1 MKTII
6 AEKPSV
12 AKEIAHIVGADKRE
26 EGYMQGNGYY
36 VTWAFGHL
44 VQPAMPETYG
54 MKGFHAEN
62 LPVIPD
68 PFVLVP
74 RQVKTENGYK
84 PDAGVLAQIKI
95 IGKLFDSSER
105 IIVATDAGREGEL
118 IFRYLYAYLGCRK
131 PFDRLW
137 ISSLTD
143 TAIREG
149 LLNLRDGK
157 EYDNLY
163 HAAKARSE
171 ADWLVGING
180 TQALTIAA
188 GRGTYSVGR
197 VQTPTLGMVCERY
210 WEHKRFESKP
220 FWQVHFGVV
229 DADSGNILK
238 FTSANRWTDKATATD
253 IYNKVKDT
261 GSAIITKVATKR
273 KVEKAPLLYDLTTL
287 QKEANTQHGF
297 TAEHTLSIAQK
308 LYEAKFITYPR
319 TSSRYI
325 SDDVFATLP
334 KLFKNLENH
343 SEYGEKV
350 KLLPGSEDYSK
361 NSVNAAKVTDHHAL
375 LITENAAIGLF
386 KDEKIV
392 YDMILCRMIEAF
404 SADCIKDITSVSA
417 QVDHEVEFGISGSII
432 RQTGWRA
439 LSLKGKNK
447 RQDKDADATDNEVK
461 DQVIPNWQEGQ
472 HITLSGCTITEGKT
486 KPKPLH
492 TESTLLAAMETAGKE
507 IEDDTMRQAMK
518 DSGIGTPA
526 TRAAI
531 IETLLKREY
540 MVRQQKKLVPTEKG
554 LALHSVV
561 KNMAIA
567 NVEMTGKW
575 EATFDR
581 MIPPHGLEV
590 TYDKTVHILFPAS
603 VKYVDLG
610 SEDLIAGKADGAEN
624 VIRVKAAVKNFKKET
639 NMSVITEDGSFYTF
653 NVKYAKEPLMLN
665 IEMADF
671 IHDGEA
677 VNRPN
682 NAQEIYLKELGK
694 ESPMLVHLIMK
705 SIHKENKRKVKHI
718 GSKRFG
724 IQYLMKGIYVHSD
737 LLYFHT
743 EIKNQSNVPFDVDYI
758 TFKVVDKKVAKRTA
772 IQEQVL
778 LPVRAYNYVVRV
790 AGKKTEQTVFCLPKF
805 TIPDDK
811 ELVVEMNEKEGGR
824 HQSFVVENSD
834 LVRALTIN
842 ELSVK

>member
-1 MKTII
+1 MSQKQQTMKTII

-149 LLNLRDGK
+149 LQNLRDGK

-238 FTSANRWTDKATATD
+238 FTSANRWADKGTATD

-287 QKEANTQHGF
+287 QKEANSQHGF

-404 SADCIKDITSVSA
+404 SADCIKDITSVTA
-417 QVDHEVEFGISGSII
+417 KVDHEVEFGISGSII

-439 LSLKGKNK
+439 LSLKEKNN

-492 TESTLLAAMETAGKE
+492 TESTLLAAMENPCKREQIQTCLDLPSAAGFGGTQTAGKE

-575 EATFDR
+575 EAELAKIER
-581 MIPPHGLEV
+581 GE
-590 TYDKTVHILFPAS
+590 AS
-603 VKYVDLG
+603 
-610 SEDLIAGKADGAEN
+610 ADGFTHSIQGYTREITAE
-624 VIRVKAAVKNFKKET
+624 
-639 NMSVITEDGSFYTF
+639 
-653 NVKYAKEPLMLN
+653 L
-665 IEMADF
+665 
-671 IHDGEA
+671 
-677 VNRPN
+677 
-682 NAQEIYLKELGK
+682 LGCDRLF
-694 ESPMLVHLIMK
+694 S
-705 SIHKENKRKVKHI
+705 HKDSGCQCPKCKH
-718 GSKRFG
+718 GTMQFFG
-724 IQYLMKGIYVHSD
+724 
-737 LLYFHT
+737 
-743 EIKNQSNVPFDVDYI
+743 
-758 TFKVVDKKVAKRTA
+758 KVVRCSNK
-772 IQEQVL
+772 ECGM
-778 LPVRAYNYVVRV
+778 PVFKQV
-790 AGKKTEQTVFCLPKF
+790 AGKLLTDADITDLLTKGKTRTLNSFTSKQGKSFSAAIAFDENFNTKFVFAERK
-805 TIPDDK
+805 TA
-811 ELVVEMNEKEGGR
+811 EKRG
-824 HQSFVVENSD
+824 N
-834 LVRALTIN
+834 
-842 ELSVK
+842 VKRYKK

>member
-253 IYNKVKDT
+253 IYNKVKET
-261 GSAIITKVATKR
+261 GSVIITKVATKR

-287 QKEANTQHGF
+287 QKEANSQHGF

-361 NSVNAAKVTDHHAL
+361 NCVNAAKVTDHHAL

-439 LSLKGKNK
+439 LSLKEKNN

-461 DQVIPNWQEGQ
+461 EQVIPNWQEGQ
-472 HITLSGCTITEGKT
+472 HVTLSGCTITEGKT

-575 EATFDR
+575 EAELAKIER
-581 MIPPHGLEV
+581 GE
-590 TYDKTVHILFPAS
+590 AS
-603 VKYVDLG
+603 
-610 SEDLIAGKADGAEN
+610 ADGFTHSIEGYTREITAE
-624 VIRVKAAVKNFKKET
+624 
-639 NMSVITEDGSFYTF
+639 
-653 NVKYAKEPLMLN
+653 L
-665 IEMADF
+665 
-671 IHDGEA
+671 
-677 VNRPN
+677 
-682 NAQEIYLKELGK
+682 LGCDRLF
-694 ESPMLVHLIMK
+694 S
-705 SIHKENKRKVKHI
+705 HKDSGCQCPKCKQ
-718 GSKRFG
+718 GTMQFFG
-724 IQYLMKGIYVHSD
+724 
-737 LLYFHT
+737 
-743 EIKNQSNVPFDVDYI
+743 
-758 TFKVVDKKVAKRTA
+758 KVVRSSNK
-772 IQEQVL
+772 ECGM
-778 LPVRAYNYVVRV
+778 PVFKQV
-790 AGKKTEQTVFCLPKF
+790 AGKLLTDADITDLLTKGKTRTLNGFTSKQGKSFSAAIAFDENFNTKFVFAERK
-805 TIPDDK
+805 TA
-811 ELVVEMNEKEGGR
+811 EKRG
-824 HQSFVVENSD
+824 N
-834 LVRALTIN
+834 
-842 ELSVK
+842 VKRYKK

>member
-149 LLNLRDGK
+149 LLNLKDGK

-229 DADSGNILK
+229 NADSGNILK

-253 IYNKVKDT
+253 IYNKVKET

-287 QKEANTQHGF
+287 QKEANSQHGF

-361 NSVNAAKVTDHHAL
+361 NSVNTAKVTDHHAM

-404 SADCIKDITSVSA
+404 SADCIKDITSVTA
-417 QVDHEVEFGISGSII
+417 QVDHDVEFGISGSII

-439 LSLKGKNK
+439 LSLKEKNN
-447 RQDKDADATDNEVK
+447 RLDKDADATDNEVK
-461 DQVIPNWQEGQ
+461 EQVIPNWQEGQ

-575 EATFDR
+575 EAELAKIER
-581 MIPPHGLEV
+581 GE
-590 TYDKTVHILFPAS
+590 AS
-603 VKYVDLG
+603 
-610 SEDLIAGKADGAEN
+610 ADGFTHSIEGYTREITAE
-624 VIRVKAAVKNFKKET
+624 
-639 NMSVITEDGSFYTF
+639 
-653 NVKYAKEPLMLN
+653 L
-665 IEMADF
+665 
-671 IHDGEA
+671 
-677 VNRPN
+677 
-682 NAQEIYLKELGK
+682 LGCDRLF
-694 ESPMLVHLIMK
+694 S
-705 SIHKENKRKVKHI
+705 HKDSGCQCPKCKQ
-718 GSKRFG
+718 GAMQFFG
-724 IQYLMKGIYVHSD
+724 
-737 LLYFHT
+737 
-743 EIKNQSNVPFDVDYI
+743 
-758 TFKVVDKKVAKRTA
+758 KVVRCSNK
-772 IQEQVL
+772 ECGM
-778 LPVRAYNYVVRV
+778 PVFKQV
-790 AGKKTEQTVFCLPKF
+790 AGKLLTDADITDLLTKGKTRTLNGFTSKQGKSFSAAIAFDENFNTKFVFAERK
-805 TIPDDK
+805 TA
-811 ELVVEMNEKEGGR
+811 EKRG
-824 HQSFVVENSD
+824 N
-834 LVRALTIN
+834 
-842 ELSVK
+842 VKRYKK

>member
-44 VQPAMPETYG
+44 VQPAMPDTYG

-238 FTSANRWTDKATATD
+238 FTSANRWADKATATD

-287 QKEANTQHGF
+287 QKEANSQHGF

-325 SDDVFATLP
+325 SDDIFATLP

-439 LSLKGKNK
+439 LSLKEKNN

-507 IEDDTMRQAMK
+507 IEDDTMRQSMK
-518 DSGIGTPA
+518 DIGIGTPA

-575 EATFDR
+575 EAELAKIER
-581 MIPPHGLEV
+581 GE
-590 TYDKTVHILFPAS
+590 AS
-603 VKYVDLG
+603 
-610 SEDLIAGKADGAEN
+610 ADGFTHSIEGYTREITAE
-624 VIRVKAAVKNFKKET
+624 
-639 NMSVITEDGSFYTF
+639 
-653 NVKYAKEPLMLN
+653 L
-665 IEMADF
+665 
-671 IHDGEA
+671 
-677 VNRPN
+677 
-682 NAQEIYLKELGK
+682 LGCDRLFSHK
-694 ESPMLVHLIMK
+694 DSGCQCPKCKQGIMQF
-705 SIHKENKRKVKHI
+705 
-718 GSKRFG
+718 FG
-724 IQYLMKGIYVHSD
+724 
-737 LLYFHT
+737 
-743 EIKNQSNVPFDVDYI
+743 
-758 TFKVVDKKVAKRTA
+758 KVVRCSNK
-772 IQEQVL
+772 ECGM
-778 LPVRAYNYVVRV
+778 PVFKQV
-790 AGKKTEQTVFCLPKF
+790 AGKLLTDADITDLLTKGKTRTLNGFTSKQGKSFSAAIAFDENFNTKFVFAERK
-805 TIPDDK
+805 TA
-811 ELVVEMNEKEGGR
+811 EKRG
-824 HQSFVVENSD
+824 N
-834 LVRALTIN
+834 
-842 ELSVK
+842 VKRYKK

>member
-1 MKTII
+1 MSQKQQTMKTII

-26 EGYMQGNGYY
+26 EGYMQGNGYF

-210 WEHKRFESKP
+210 WEHKRFESKS

-261 GSAIITKVATKR
+261 GSAIITKVVTKR

-287 QKEANTQHGF
+287 QKEANSQHGF

-439 LSLKGKNK
+439 LSLKEKNN

-575 EATFDR
+575 EAELAKIER
-581 MIPPHGLEV
+581 GE
-590 TYDKTVHILFPAS
+590 AS
-603 VKYVDLG
+603 
-610 SEDLIAGKADGAEN
+610 ADGFTHSIEGYTREITAE
-624 VIRVKAAVKNFKKET
+624 
-639 NMSVITEDGSFYTF
+639 
-653 NVKYAKEPLMLN
+653 L
-665 IEMADF
+665 
-671 IHDGEA
+671 
-677 VNRPN
+677 
-682 NAQEIYLKELGK
+682 LGCDRLF
-694 ESPMLVHLIMK
+694 S
-705 SIHKENKRKVKHI
+705 HKDSGCQCPKCKH
-718 GSKRFG
+718 GTMQFFG
-724 IQYLMKGIYVHSD
+724 
-737 LLYFHT
+737 
-743 EIKNQSNVPFDVDYI
+743 
-758 TFKVVDKKVAKRTA
+758 KVVRCSNK
-772 IQEQVL
+772 ECGM
-778 LPVRAYNYVVRV
+778 PVFKQV
-790 AGKKTEQTVFCLPKF
+790 AGKLLTDADITDLLTKGKTRTLNGFISKQGKPFSAAIAFDENFNTKFVFAERK
-805 TIPDDK
+805 TA
-811 ELVVEMNEKEGGR
+811 EKRG
-824 HQSFVVENSD
+824 N
-834 LVRALTIN
+834 
-842 ELSVK
+842 VKRYKK

>member
-118 IFRYLYAYLGCRK
+118 IFRYLYVYLGCQK

-210 WEHKRFESKP
+210 WENKRFESKP

-287 QKEANTQHGF
+287 QKEANSQHGF
-297 TAEHTLSIAQK
+297 TAEHTLSVAQK

-350 KLLPGSEDYSK
+350 KLLPGSEDYCK

-386 KDEKIV
+386 KDEKTV
-392 YDMILCRMIEAF
+392 YNMILCRMIEAF

-439 LSLKGKNK
+439 LSLKEKNN
-447 RQDKDADATDNEVK
+447 RLDKDADATDNEVK
-461 DQVIPNWQEGQ
+461 EQVIPNWQEGQ

-575 EATFDR
+575 E
-581 MIPPHGLEV
+581 
-590 TYDKTVHILFPAS
+590 
-603 VKYVDLG
+603 
-610 SEDLIAGKADGAEN
+610 
-624 VIRVKAAVKNFKKET
+624 
-639 NMSVITEDGSFYTF
+639 TEL
-653 NVKYAKEPLMLN
+653 AK
-665 IEMADF
+665 IER
-671 IHDGEA
+671 GEA
-677 VNRPN
+677 SADRFTHRIEGYTR
-682 NAQEIYLKELGK
+682 EITAELLGCDRLF
-694 ESPMLVHLIMK
+694 S
-705 SIHKENKRKVKHI
+705 HKDSGCQCPKCKH
-718 GSKRFG
+718 GTMQFFG
-724 IQYLMKGIYVHSD
+724 
-737 LLYFHT
+737 
-743 EIKNQSNVPFDVDYI
+743 
-758 TFKVVDKKVAKRTA
+758 KVVRCSNK
-772 IQEQVL
+772 ECGM
-778 LPVRAYNYVVRV
+778 PVFKQV
-790 AGKKTEQTVFCLPKF
+790 AGKLLTDSDITDLLTKGKTRTLNGFISKQGESFSAAIAFDENFNTKFVFAERK
-805 TIPDDK
+805 TA
-811 ELVVEMNEKEGGR
+811 EKRG
-824 HQSFVVENSD
+824 N
-834 LVRALTIN
+834 
-842 ELSVK
+842 VKRNKK

>member
-1 MKTII
+1 MDNLLLWII
-6 AEKPSV
+6 PL
-12 AKEIAHIVGADKRE
+12 ITTLD
-26 EGYMQGNGYY
+26 N
-36 VTWAFGHL
+36 
-44 VQPAMPETYG
+44 
-54 MKGFHAEN
+54 
-62 LPVIPD
+62 
-68 PFVLVP
+68 
-74 RQVKTENGYK
+74 
-84 PDAGVLAQIKI
+84 
-95 IGKLFDSSER
+95 
-105 IIVATDAGREGEL
+105 REGEL

-238 FTSANRWTDKATATD
+238 FTSANRWADKGTATD

-261 GSAIITKVATKR
+261 GSAIITKVVTKR

-287 QKEANTQHGF
+287 QKEANSQHGF

-392 YDMILCRMIEAF
+392 YDMILFRMIEAF

-439 LSLKGKNK
+439 LSLKEKNK
-447 RQDKDADATDNEVK
+447 REDKDADATDNEVK

-575 EATFDR
+575 EAELAKIER
-581 MIPPHGLEV
+581 GE
-590 TYDKTVHILFPAS
+590 AS
-603 VKYVDLG
+603 
-610 SEDLIAGKADGAEN
+610 ADGFTHSIQGYTREITAE
-624 VIRVKAAVKNFKKET
+624 
-639 NMSVITEDGSFYTF
+639 
-653 NVKYAKEPLMLN
+653 L
-665 IEMADF
+665 
-671 IHDGEA
+671 
-677 VNRPN
+677 
-682 NAQEIYLKELGK
+682 LGCDRLF
-694 ESPMLVHLIMK
+694 S
-705 SIHKENKRKVKHI
+705 HKDSSCQCPKCKQ
-718 GSKRFG
+718 GTMQFFG
-724 IQYLMKGIYVHSD
+724 
-737 LLYFHT
+737 
-743 EIKNQSNVPFDVDYI
+743 
-758 TFKVVDKKVAKRTA
+758 KVVRCSNK
-772 IQEQVL
+772 ECGM
-778 LPVRAYNYVVRV
+778 PVFKQV
-790 AGKKTEQTVFCLPKF
+790 AGKLLTDSDITDLLTKGKTRTLNGFTSKQGKPFSAAIAFDEDFNTKFVFAERK
-805 TIPDDK
+805 TA
-811 ELVVEMNEKEGGR
+811 EKRG
-824 HQSFVVENSD
+824 N
-834 LVRALTIN
+834 
-842 ELSVK
+842 VKRYKK

>member
-1 MKTII
+1 MSQKQQTMKTII

-253 IYNKVKDT
+253 IYNKVKET
-261 GSAIITKVATKR
+261 GSVIITKVATKR

-287 QKEANTQHGF
+287 QKEANSQHGF

-361 NSVNAAKVTDHHAL
+361 NCVNAAKVTDHHAL

-439 LSLKGKNK
+439 LSLKEKNN

-461 DQVIPNWQEGQ
+461 EQVIPNWQEGQ

-575 EATFDR
+575 EAELAKIER
-581 MIPPHGLEV
+581 GE
-590 TYDKTVHILFPAS
+590 AS
-603 VKYVDLG
+603 
-610 SEDLIAGKADGAEN
+610 ADGFTHSIEGYTREITAE
-624 VIRVKAAVKNFKKET
+624 
-639 NMSVITEDGSFYTF
+639 
-653 NVKYAKEPLMLN
+653 L
-665 IEMADF
+665 
-671 IHDGEA
+671 
-677 VNRPN
+677 
-682 NAQEIYLKELGK
+682 LGCDRLFSHK
-694 ESPMLVHLIMK
+694 DSGCQCPKCKQGIMQF
-705 SIHKENKRKVKHI
+705 
-718 GSKRFG
+718 FG
-724 IQYLMKGIYVHSD
+724 
-737 LLYFHT
+737 
-743 EIKNQSNVPFDVDYI
+743 
-758 TFKVVDKKVAKRTA
+758 KVVRCSNK
-772 IQEQVL
+772 ECGM
-778 LPVRAYNYVVRV
+778 PVFKQV
-790 AGKKTEQTVFCLPKF
+790 AGKLLTDADITDLLTKGKTRTLNGFTSKQGKPFSAAIAFDENFNTKFVFAERK
-805 TIPDDK
+805 TA
-811 ELVVEMNEKEGGR
+811 EKRG
-824 HQSFVVENSD
+824 N
-834 LVRALTIN
+834 
-842 ELSVK
+842 VKRYKK

>member
-118 IFRYLYAYLGCRK
+118 IFRYLYVYLGCQK

-157 EYDNLY
+157 GYDNLY

-210 WEHKRFESKP
+210 WEHKHFESKP

-238 FTSANRWTDKATATD
+238 FTSVNRWTDKATATD
-253 IYNKVKDT
+253 IYNKVKET
-261 GSAIITKVATKR
+261 GSAIITKVVTKR

-287 QKEANTQHGF
+287 QKEANSQHGF

-350 KLLPGSEDYSK
+350 KLLSGSEDYCK
-361 NSVNAAKVTDHHAL
+361 NSVNAAKVTDHHAM

-439 LSLKGKNK
+439 LSLKEKNK

-486 KPKPLH
+486 KPKSLH

-518 DSGIGTPA
+518 DCGIGTPA

-575 EATFDR
+575 EAELAKIER
-581 MIPPHGLEV
+581 GE
-590 TYDKTVHILFPAS
+590 AS
-603 VKYVDLG
+603 
-610 SEDLIAGKADGAEN
+610 ADGFTHSIEGYTREITAE
-624 VIRVKAAVKNFKKET
+624 
-639 NMSVITEDGSFYTF
+639 
-653 NVKYAKEPLMLN
+653 L
-665 IEMADF
+665 
-671 IHDGEA
+671 
-677 VNRPN
+677 
-682 NAQEIYLKELGK
+682 LGCDRLF
-694 ESPMLVHLIMK
+694 S
-705 SIHKENKRKVKHI
+705 HKDSGCQCPKCKH
-718 GSKRFG
+718 GTMQFFG
-724 IQYLMKGIYVHSD
+724 
-737 LLYFHT
+737 
-743 EIKNQSNVPFDVDYI
+743 
-758 TFKVVDKKVAKRTA
+758 KVVRCSNK
-772 IQEQVL
+772 ECGM
-778 LPVRAYNYVVRV
+778 PVFKQV
-790 AGKKTEQTVFCLPKF
+790 AGKLLTDADITDLLTKGKT
-805 TIPDDK
+805 
-811 ELVVEMNEKEGGR
+811 
-824 HQSFVVENSD
+824 
-834 LVRALTIN
+834 
-842 ELSVK
+842 

>member
-1 MKTII
+1 MSQKQQTMKTII

-149 LLNLRDGK
+149 LLNPKDGK

-229 DADSGNILK
+229 DTDSGNILK

-253 IYNKVKDT
+253 IYNKVKET

-287 QKEANTQHGF
+287 QKEANSQHGF

-361 NSVNAAKVTDHHAL
+361 NSVNAAKVTDHHAM
-375 LITENAAIGLF
+375 LITENVAIGLF

-439 LSLKGKNK
+439 LSFKEKNN
-447 RQDKDADATDNEVK
+447 RQDKDADATGNEVK
-461 DQVIPNWQEGQ
+461 EQVIPNWQEGQ

-575 EATFDR
+575 EAELAKIER
-581 MIPPHGLEV
+581 GE
-590 TYDKTVHILFPAS
+590 AS
-603 VKYVDLG
+603 
-610 SEDLIAGKADGAEN
+610 ADGFTHSIEGYTREITAELLGCD
-624 VIRVKAAVKNFKKET
+624 RLFSHKDSGCQCPKCKQGT
-639 NMSVITEDGSFYTF
+639 
-653 NVKYAKEPLMLN
+653 ML
-665 IEMADF
+665 F
-671 IHDGEA
+671 
-677 VNRPN
+677 
-682 NAQEIYLKELGK
+682 
-694 ESPMLVHLIMK
+694 
-705 SIHKENKRKVKHI
+705 
-718 GSKRFG
+718 FG
-724 IQYLMKGIYVHSD
+724 
-737 LLYFHT
+737 
-743 EIKNQSNVPFDVDYI
+743 
-758 TFKVVDKKVAKRTA
+758 KVVRCSNK
-772 IQEQVL
+772 ECGM
-778 LPVRAYNYVVRV
+778 PVFKQV
-790 AGKKTEQTVFCLPKF
+790 AGKLLTDADITDLLTKGKTRTLNGFTSRQGKSFSAAIAFDENFNTKFVFAERK
-805 TIPDDK
+805 TA
-811 ELVVEMNEKEGGR
+811 EKRG
-824 HQSFVVENSD
+824 N
-834 LVRALTIN
+834 
-842 ELSVK
+842 VKRYKK

>member
-1 MKTII
+1 
-6 AEKPSV
+6 
-12 AKEIAHIVGADKRE
+12 
-26 EGYMQGNGYY
+26 
-36 VTWAFGHL
+36 
-44 VQPAMPETYG
+44 
-54 MKGFHAEN
+54 
-62 LPVIPD
+62 
-68 PFVLVP
+68 
-74 RQVKTENGYK
+74 
-84 PDAGVLAQIKI
+84 
-95 IGKLFDSSER
+95 
-105 IIVATDAGREGEL
+105 
-118 IFRYLYAYLGCRK
+118 
-131 PFDRLW
+131 
-137 ISSLTD
+137 
-143 TAIREG
+143 
-149 LLNLRDGK
+149 
-157 EYDNLY
+157 
-163 HAAKARSE
+163 
-171 ADWLVGING
+171 
-180 TQALTIAA
+180 
-188 GRGTYSVGR
+188 
-197 VQTPTLGMVCERY
+197 MVCERY

-238 FTSANRWTDKATATD
+238 FTSANRWADKATATD
-253 IYNKVKDT
+253 IYNKVKET
-261 GSAIITKVATKR
+261 GSAIITKVVTKR

-287 QKEANTQHGF
+287 QKEANSQHGF

-325 SDDVFATLP
+325 SDDVFDTLP

-350 KLLPGSEDYSK
+350 KLLPDSEDYSK

-375 LITENAAIGLF
+375 LITENPAIGRF

-439 LSLKGKNK
+439 LSLKEKNN

-575 EATFDR
+575 EAELAKIER
-581 MIPPHGLEV
+581 GE
-590 TYDKTVHILFPAS
+590 AS
-603 VKYVDLG
+603 
-610 SEDLIAGKADGAEN
+610 ADGFTHSIESYTREITAE
-624 VIRVKAAVKNFKKET
+624 
-639 NMSVITEDGSFYTF
+639 
-653 NVKYAKEPLMLN
+653 L
-665 IEMADF
+665 
-671 IHDGEA
+671 
-677 VNRPN
+677 
-682 NAQEIYLKELGK
+682 LGCDRLF
-694 ESPMLVHLIMK
+694 S
-705 SIHKENKRKVKHI
+705 HKDSGCQCPKCKQ
-718 GSKRFG
+718 GTMQFFG
-724 IQYLMKGIYVHSD
+724 
-737 LLYFHT
+737 
-743 EIKNQSNVPFDVDYI
+743 
-758 TFKVVDKKVAKRTA
+758 KVVRCSNK
-772 IQEQVL
+772 ECGM
-778 LPVRAYNYVVRV
+778 PVFKQV
-790 AGKKTEQTVFCLPKF
+790 AGKLLTDADITDLLTKGKTRTLNGFTSKQGKSFSAAIAFDENFNTKFVFAERK
-805 TIPDDK
+805 TA
-811 ELVVEMNEKEGGR
+811 EKRG
-824 HQSFVVENSD
+824 N
-834 LVRALTIN
+834 
-842 ELSVK
+842 VKRYKK

>member
-1 MKTII
+1 MSQKQQTMKTII

-26 EGYMQGNGYY
+26 EGYMQGNGYF
-36 VTWAFGHL
+36 VAWAFGHL

-149 LLNLRDGK
+149 LQNLRDGK

-287 QKEANTQHGF
+287 QKEANSQHGF

-350 KLLPGSEDYSK
+350 KLLPGSEDYCK

-386 KDEKIV
+386 KDEKTV
-392 YDMILCRMIEAF
+392 YNMILCRMIEAF

-439 LSLKGKNK
+439 LSLKEKNN

-472 HITLSGCTITEGKT
+472 HITLSGCTIMEGKT

-518 DSGIGTPA
+518 DCGIGTPA

-575 EATFDR
+575 EAELAKIER
-581 MIPPHGLEV
+581 GE
-590 TYDKTVHILFPAS
+590 AS
-603 VKYVDLG
+603 
-610 SEDLIAGKADGAEN
+610 ADGFTHSIEGYTREITAE
-624 VIRVKAAVKNFKKET
+624 
-639 NMSVITEDGSFYTF
+639 
-653 NVKYAKEPLMLN
+653 L
-665 IEMADF
+665 
-671 IHDGEA
+671 
-677 VNRPN
+677 
-682 NAQEIYLKELGK
+682 LGCDRLF
-694 ESPMLVHLIMK
+694 S
-705 SIHKENKRKVKHI
+705 HKDSGCQCPKCKH
-718 GSKRFG
+718 GTMQFFG
-724 IQYLMKGIYVHSD
+724 
-737 LLYFHT
+737 
-743 EIKNQSNVPFDVDYI
+743 
-758 TFKVVDKKVAKRTA
+758 KVVRCSNK
-772 IQEQVL
+772 ECGM
-778 LPVRAYNYVVRV
+778 PVFKQV
-790 AGKKTEQTVFCLPKF
+790 AGKLLTDADITDLLTKGKT
-805 TIPDDK
+805 
-811 ELVVEMNEKEGGR
+811 
-824 HQSFVVENSD
+824 
-834 LVRALTIN
+834 
-842 ELSVK
+842 

>member
-1 MKTII
+1 MSQKQQTMKTII

-26 EGYMQGNGYY
+26 EGYMQGNGYF

-84 PDAGVLAQIKI
+84 PDTGVLAQIKI

-238 FTSANRWTDKATATD
+238 FTSANRWADKATATD
-253 IYNKVKDT
+253 IYNKVKDS
-261 GSAIITKVATKR
+261 GSAIITKVVTKR

-287 QKEANTQHGF
+287 QKEANSQHGF

-392 YDMILCRMIEAF
+392 YDMILYRMIEAF
-404 SADCIKDITSVSA
+404 SADCIKDITSVTA
-417 QVDHEVEFGISGSII
+417 QVDHDVEFGISGSII

-439 LSLKGKNK
+439 LSLKEKNNK
-447 RQDKDADATDNEVK
+447 QDKDADATDNEVK
-461 DQVIPNWQEGQ
+461 EQVIPNWQEGQ
-472 HITLSGCTITEGKT
+472 HVTLSGCTITEGKT

-518 DSGIGTPA
+518 DCGIGTSA

-575 EATFDR
+575 EAELAKIER
-581 MIPPHGLEV
+581 GE
-590 TYDKTVHILFPAS
+590 AS
-603 VKYVDLG
+603 
-610 SEDLIAGKADGAEN
+610 ADGFTHSIEGYTREITAE
-624 VIRVKAAVKNFKKET
+624 
-639 NMSVITEDGSFYTF
+639 
-653 NVKYAKEPLMLN
+653 L
-665 IEMADF
+665 
-671 IHDGEA
+671 
-677 VNRPN
+677 
-682 NAQEIYLKELGK
+682 LGCDRLF
-694 ESPMLVHLIMK
+694 S
-705 SIHKENKRKVKHI
+705 HKDSGCQCPKCKH
-718 GSKRFG
+718 GTMQFFG
-724 IQYLMKGIYVHSD
+724 
-737 LLYFHT
+737 
-743 EIKNQSNVPFDVDYI
+743 
-758 TFKVVDKKVAKRTA
+758 KVVRCSNK
-772 IQEQVL
+772 ECGM
-778 LPVRAYNYVVRV
+778 PVFKQV
-790 AGKKTEQTVFCLPKF
+790 AGKLLTDSDITDLLTKGKTRTLNGFISKQGKPFSAAIAFDENFNTKFVFAERK
-805 TIPDDK
+805 TA
-811 ELVVEMNEKEGGR
+811 EKRG
-824 HQSFVVENSD
+824 N
-834 LVRALTIN
+834 
-842 ELSVK
+842 VKRYKK

>member
-118 IFRYLYAYLGCRK
+118 IFRYLYAYLGCRR
-131 PFDRLW
+131 PFYRLW

-149 LLNLRDGK
+149 LQNLRDGK

-210 WEHKRFESKP
+210 WEHERFESKP

-287 QKEANTQHGF
+287 QKEANSQHGF

-350 KLLPGSEDYSK
+350 KFLPGSEDYSK

-404 SADCIKDITSVSA
+404 SADCIKDITSVTA

-439 LSLKGKNK
+439 LSLKEKNK

-518 DSGIGTPA
+518 DCGIGTPA

-575 EATFDR
+575 EAELAKIER
-581 MIPPHGLEV
+581 GE
-590 TYDKTVHILFPAS
+590 AS
-603 VKYVDLG
+603 
-610 SEDLIAGKADGAEN
+610 ADGFTHSIEGYTREITAE
-624 VIRVKAAVKNFKKET
+624 
-639 NMSVITEDGSFYTF
+639 
-653 NVKYAKEPLMLN
+653 L
-665 IEMADF
+665 
-671 IHDGEA
+671 
-677 VNRPN
+677 
-682 NAQEIYLKELGK
+682 LGCDRLF
-694 ESPMLVHLIMK
+694 S
-705 SIHKENKRKVKHI
+705 HKDSGCQCPKCKH
-718 GSKRFG
+718 GTMQFFG
-724 IQYLMKGIYVHSD
+724 
-737 LLYFHT
+737 
-743 EIKNQSNVPFDVDYI
+743 
-758 TFKVVDKKVAKRTA
+758 KVVRCSNK
-772 IQEQVL
+772 ECGM
-778 LPVRAYNYVVRV
+778 PVFKQV
-790 AGKKTEQTVFCLPKF
+790 AGKLLTDSDITDLLTKGKTRTLNGFTSKQGKPFSAAIAFDENFNTKFVFAERK
-805 TIPDDK
+805 TA
-811 ELVVEMNEKEGGR
+811 EKRG
-824 HQSFVVENSD
+824 N
-834 LVRALTIN
+834 
-842 ELSVK
+842 VKRYKK

>member
-12 AKEIAHIVGADKRE
+12 AKEIAHIVGAGKRE

-118 IFRYLYAYLGCRK
+118 IFRYLYVYLGCQK

-220 FWQVHFGVV
+220 FWQLHFGVV
-229 DADSGNILK
+229 DTDSGNILK
-238 FTSANRWTDKATATD
+238 FTSVNRWTDKATATD
-253 IYNKVKDT
+253 IYNKVKET
-261 GSAIITKVATKR
+261 GSVIITKVATKR

-287 QKEANTQHGF
+287 QKEANSQHGF

-334 KLFKNLENH
+334 KFFKNMENH

-404 SADCIKDITSVSA
+404 SADCIKDITSVTA
-417 QVDHEVEFGISGSII
+417 QVDHDVEFGISGSII

-439 LSLKGKNK
+439 LSLKEKNN
-447 RQDKDADATDNEVK
+447 RLDKDADATDNEVK
-461 DQVIPNWQEGQ
+461 EQVIPNWQEGQ
-472 HITLSGCTITEGKT
+472 HVTLSGCTITEGKT

-507 IEDDTMRQAMK
+507 IEDDTMRQSMK
-518 DSGIGTPA
+518 DIGIGTPA

-575 EATFDR
+575 EAELAKIER
-581 MIPPHGLEV
+581 GE
-590 TYDKTVHILFPAS
+590 AS
-603 VKYVDLG
+603 
-610 SEDLIAGKADGAEN
+610 ADGFTHSIEGYTREITAE
-624 VIRVKAAVKNFKKET
+624 
-639 NMSVITEDGSFYTF
+639 
-653 NVKYAKEPLMLN
+653 L
-665 IEMADF
+665 
-671 IHDGEA
+671 
-677 VNRPN
+677 
-682 NAQEIYLKELGK
+682 LGCDRLF
-694 ESPMLVHLIMK
+694 S
-705 SIHKENKRKVKHI
+705 HKDSGCQCPKCKH
-718 GSKRFG
+718 GTMQFFG
-724 IQYLMKGIYVHSD
+724 
-737 LLYFHT
+737 
-743 EIKNQSNVPFDVDYI
+743 
-758 TFKVVDKKVAKRTA
+758 KVVRCSNK
-772 IQEQVL
+772 ECGM
-778 LPVRAYNYVVRV
+778 PVFKQV
-790 AGKKTEQTVFCLPKF
+790 AGKLLTDADITDLLTKGKTRTLNGFTSKQGKSFSAAIAFDENFNTKFVFAEHK
-805 TIPDDK
+805 TA
-811 ELVVEMNEKEGGR
+811 EKRG
-824 HQSFVVENSD
+824 N
-834 LVRALTIN
+834 
-842 ELSVK
+842 VKRYKK

>member
-1 MKTII
+1 MSQKQQTMKTII

-44 VQPAMPETYG
+44 VQPAMPETYD
-54 MKGFHAEN
+54 MRGFHAEN

-118 IFRYLYAYLGCRK
+118 IFRYLYAYLGCQK

-163 HAAKARSE
+163 HAAKVRSE

-238 FTSANRWTDKATATD
+238 FTSANRWADKGTATD

-261 GSAIITKVATKR
+261 GSAIITKVVTKQ

-287 QKEANTQHGF
+287 QKEANSQHGF

-334 KLFKNLENH
+334 KLFKNQENH

-439 LSLKGKNK
+439 LSLKEKNK
-447 RQDKDADATDNEVK
+447 RQDKDADVTDNEVK

-472 HITLSGCTITEGKT
+472 HITLSGCTIAEGKT

-575 EATFDR
+575 EAELAKIER
-581 MIPPHGLEV
+581 G
-590 TYDKTVHILFPAS
+590 
-603 VKYVDLG
+603 
-610 SEDLIAGKADGAEN
+610 
-624 VIRVKAAVKNFKKET
+624 ET
-639 NMSVITEDGSFYTF
+639 RSPIT
-653 NVKYAKEPLMLN
+653 
-665 IEMADF
+665 
-671 IHDGEA
+671 
-677 VNRPN
+677 
-682 NAQEIYLKELGK
+682 
-694 ESPMLVHLIMK
+694 
-705 SIHKENKRKVKHI
+705 
-718 GSKRFG
+718 SK
-724 IQYLMKGIYVHSD
+724 
-737 LLYFHT
+737 
-743 EIKNQSNVPFDVDYI
+743 
-758 TFKVVDKKVAKRTA
+758 
-772 IQEQVL
+772 
-778 LPVRAYNYVVRV
+778 
-790 AGKKTEQTVFCLPKF
+790 
-805 TIPDDK
+805 TIP
-811 ELVVEMNEKEGGR
+811 
-824 HQSFVVENSD
+824 
-834 LVRALTIN
+834 
-842 ELSVK
+842 VKLLRSC

>member
-1 MKTII
+1 MSQKQQTMKTII

-54 MKGFHAEN
+54 IKGFHAEN

-238 FTSANRWTDKATATD
+238 FTSVNRWTDKATATD

-261 GSAIITKVATKR
+261 GSVIITKVATKR

-287 QKEANTQHGF
+287 QKEANSQHGF

-404 SADCIKDITSVSA
+404 SADCIRDITSVSA

-439 LSLKGKNK
+439 LSLKEKNN

-461 DQVIPNWQEGQ
+461 EQVIPNWQEGQ

-575 EATFDR
+575 EAELAKIER
-581 MIPPHGLEV
+581 GE
-590 TYDKTVHILFPAS
+590 AS
-603 VKYVDLG
+603 
-610 SEDLIAGKADGAEN
+610 ADGFTHSIEGYTREITAE
-624 VIRVKAAVKNFKKET
+624 
-639 NMSVITEDGSFYTF
+639 
-653 NVKYAKEPLMLN
+653 L
-665 IEMADF
+665 
-671 IHDGEA
+671 
-677 VNRPN
+677 
-682 NAQEIYLKELGK
+682 LGCDRLF
-694 ESPMLVHLIMK
+694 S
-705 SIHKENKRKVKHI
+705 HKDSGCQCPKCKQ
-718 GSKRFG
+718 GAMQFFG
-724 IQYLMKGIYVHSD
+724 
-737 LLYFHT
+737 
-743 EIKNQSNVPFDVDYI
+743 
-758 TFKVVDKKVAKRTA
+758 KVVRCSNK
-772 IQEQVL
+772 ECGM
-778 LPVRAYNYVVRV
+778 PVFKQV
-790 AGKKTEQTVFCLPKF
+790 AGKLLTDADITDLLTKGKTRTLNGFTSKQGKPFSAAIAFDENFNTKFVFAEHK
-805 TIPDDK
+805 TA
-811 ELVVEMNEKEGGR
+811 EKRG
-824 HQSFVVENSD
+824 N
-834 LVRALTIN
+834 
-842 ELSVK
+842 VKRYKK

>member
-12 AKEIAHIVGADKRE
+12 AKEIAHIVGAGKRE

-118 IFRYLYAYLGCRK
+118 IFRYLYEYLGCKK

-143 TAIREG
+143 SAIREG
-149 LLNLRDGK
+149 LANLRNGK

-261 GSAIITKVATKR
+261 GSAIITKVTTKR

-287 QKEANTQHGF
+287 QKEANSQHGF

-350 KLLPGSEDYSK
+350 KLLPCSEDYSK

-404 SADCIKDITSVSA
+404 SADCIKDITSVTA

-432 RQTGWRA
+432 RQTGWRT
-439 LSLKGKNK
+439 LSLKDKNN
-447 RQDKDADATDNEVK
+447 RQDKDADATDNEIK

-575 EATFDR
+575 EAELAKIER
-581 MIPPHGLEV
+581 GE
-590 TYDKTVHILFPAS
+590 AS
-603 VKYVDLG
+603 
-610 SEDLIAGKADGAEN
+610 ADGFTHSIEGYTREITAE
-624 VIRVKAAVKNFKKET
+624 
-639 NMSVITEDGSFYTF
+639 
-653 NVKYAKEPLMLN
+653 L
-665 IEMADF
+665 
-671 IHDGEA
+671 
-677 VNRPN
+677 
-682 NAQEIYLKELGK
+682 LGCDRLF
-694 ESPMLVHLIMK
+694 S
-705 SIHKENKRKVKHI
+705 HKDSGCQCPKCKH
-718 GSKRFG
+718 GTMQFFG
-724 IQYLMKGIYVHSD
+724 
-737 LLYFHT
+737 
-743 EIKNQSNVPFDVDYI
+743 
-758 TFKVVDKKVAKRTA
+758 KVVRCSNK
-772 IQEQVL
+772 ECGM
-778 LPVRAYNYVVRV
+778 PVFKQV
-790 AGKKTEQTVFCLPKF
+790 AGKLLTDADITDLLTKGKT
-805 TIPDDK
+805 
-811 ELVVEMNEKEGGR
+811 
-824 HQSFVVENSD
+824 
-834 LVRALTIN
+834 
-842 ELSVK
+842 

>member
-12 AKEIAHIVGADKRE
+12 AKEIAHIVGAGKRE

-118 IFRYLYAYLGCRK
+118 IFRYLYEYLGCKK

-143 TAIREG
+143 SAIREG
-149 LLNLRDGK
+149 LANLRNGK

-261 GSAIITKVATKR
+261 GSAIITKVTTKR

-287 QKEANTQHGF
+287 QKEANSQHGF

-325 SDDVFATLP
+325 SDDIFATLP

-375 LITENAAIGLF
+375 LITENPAVGLF

-439 LSLKGKNK
+439 LSLKEKNN

-507 IEDDTMRQAMK
+507 IEDDTMRQSMK
-518 DSGIGTPA
+518 DIGIGTPA

-575 EATFDR
+575 EAELAKIER
-581 MIPPHGLEV
+581 GE
-590 TYDKTVHILFPAS
+590 AS
-603 VKYVDLG
+603 
-610 SEDLIAGKADGAEN
+610 ADGFTHSIEGYTREITAE
-624 VIRVKAAVKNFKKET
+624 
-639 NMSVITEDGSFYTF
+639 
-653 NVKYAKEPLMLN
+653 L
-665 IEMADF
+665 
-671 IHDGEA
+671 
-677 VNRPN
+677 
-682 NAQEIYLKELGK
+682 LGCDRLFSHK
-694 ESPMLVHLIMK
+694 DSGCQCPKCKQGIMQF
-705 SIHKENKRKVKHI
+705 
-718 GSKRFG
+718 FG
-724 IQYLMKGIYVHSD
+724 
-737 LLYFHT
+737 
-743 EIKNQSNVPFDVDYI
+743 
-758 TFKVVDKKVAKRTA
+758 KVVRCSNK
-772 IQEQVL
+772 ECGM
-778 LPVRAYNYVVRV
+778 PVFKQV
-790 AGKKTEQTVFCLPKF
+790 AGKLLTDADITDLLTKGKTRTLNGFTSKQGKPFSAAIAFDENFNTKFVFAERK
-805 TIPDDK
+805 TA
-811 ELVVEMNEKEGGR
+811 EKRG
-824 HQSFVVENSD
+824 N
-834 LVRALTIN
+834 
-842 ELSVK
+842 VKRYKK

>member
-149 LLNLRDGK
+149 LQNLRDGK

-238 FTSANRWTDKATATD
+238 FTSANRWADKGSATD

-261 GSAIITKVATKR
+261 GSAIITKVVTKR

-287 QKEANTQHGF
+287 QKEANSQHGF

-404 SADCIKDITSVSA
+404 SADCIKDITSVTA

-439 LSLKGKNK
+439 LSLKEKNN

-461 DQVIPNWQEGQ
+461 NQVIPNWQEGQ

-486 KPKPLH
+486 RTLNGFTSRQGKSFSAAIAFDENFNTKFVFAEHKTEKARKCEEIQEIVCTFATETWFINGVFIQDAFIYCGLSGGTRRDTECLFSVLNYHYQVNVYQNMINSHLYLLPLH
-492 TESTLLAAMETAGKE
+492 TNFIYNMMDSSINRIRVVLAEQNKTNRWLAEQMGKSEITISRWVQNKSQPSLEQLLQVAK
-507 IEDDTMRQAMK
+507 
-518 DSGIGTPA
+518 
-526 TRAAI
+526 
-531 IETLLKREY
+531 LLSISPK
-540 MVRQQKKLVPTEKG
+540 
-554 LALHSVV
+554 
-561 KNMAIA
+561 
-567 NVEMTGKW
+567 
-575 EATFDR
+575 
-581 MIPPHGLEV
+581 
-590 TYDKTVHILFPAS
+590 
-603 VKYVDLG
+603 
-610 SEDLIAGKADGAEN
+610 DLINDINNSEAEN
-624 VIRVKAAVKNFKKET
+624 V
-639 NMSVITEDGSFYTF
+639 
-653 NVKYAKEPLMLN
+653 
-665 IEMADF
+665 
-671 IHDGEA
+671 
-677 VNRPN
+677 
-682 NAQEIYLKELGK
+682 
-694 ESPMLVHLIMK
+694 
-705 SIHKENKRKVKHI
+705 
-718 GSKRFG
+718 
-724 IQYLMKGIYVHSD
+724 
-737 LLYFHT
+737 
-743 EIKNQSNVPFDVDYI
+743 
-758 TFKVVDKKVAKRTA
+758 
-772 IQEQVL
+772 
-778 LPVRAYNYVVRV
+778 
-790 AGKKTEQTVFCLPKF
+790 
-805 TIPDDK
+805 
-811 ELVVEMNEKEGGR
+811 
-824 HQSFVVENSD
+824 
-834 LVRALTIN
+834 
-842 ELSVK
+842 

>member
-12 AKEIAHIVGADKRE
+12 AKEIAHIVGAGKRE

-118 IFRYLYAYLGCRK
+118 IFRYLYEYLGCKK

-143 TAIREG
+143 SAIREG
-149 LLNLRDGK
+149 LANLRNGK

-171 ADWLVGING
+171 ADWLVCING

-261 GSAIITKVATKR
+261 GSAIITKVTTKR

-287 QKEANTQHGF
+287 QKEANSQHGF

-350 KLLPGSEDYSK
+350 KLLPCSEDYSK

-417 QVDHEVEFGISGSII
+417 QVDHEIEFGISGSII

-439 LSLKGKNK
+439 LSLKEKNSK
-447 RQDKDADATDNEVK
+447 KDKNADTTDNEVK
-461 DQVIPNWQEGQ
+461 EQVIPNWQEGQ
-472 HITLSGCTITEGKT
+472 HITFSGCTITEGKT

-507 IEDDTMRQAMK
+507 IVDDTMRQAMK

-575 EATFDR
+575 EAELAKIER
-581 MIPPHGLEV
+581 GE
-590 TYDKTVHILFPAS
+590 AS
-603 VKYVDLG
+603 
-610 SEDLIAGKADGAEN
+610 ADGFTHSIEGYTREITAE
-624 VIRVKAAVKNFKKET
+624 
-639 NMSVITEDGSFYTF
+639 
-653 NVKYAKEPLMLN
+653 L
-665 IEMADF
+665 
-671 IHDGEA
+671 
-677 VNRPN
+677 
-682 NAQEIYLKELGK
+682 LGCDRLF
-694 ESPMLVHLIMK
+694 S
-705 SIHKENKRKVKHI
+705 HKDSGCQCPKCKH
-718 GSKRFG
+718 GTMQFFG
-724 IQYLMKGIYVHSD
+724 
-737 LLYFHT
+737 
-743 EIKNQSNVPFDVDYI
+743 
-758 TFKVVDKKVAKRTA
+758 KVVRCSNK
-772 IQEQVL
+772 ECGM
-778 LPVRAYNYVVRV
+778 PVFKQV
-790 AGKKTEQTVFCLPKF
+790 AGKLLTDADITDLLTKGKT
-805 TIPDDK
+805 
-811 ELVVEMNEKEGGR
+811 
-824 HQSFVVENSD
+824 
-834 LVRALTIN
+834 
-842 ELSVK
+842 

>member
-84 PDAGVLAQIKI
+84 ADAGVLAQIKI

-118 IFRYLYAYLGCRK
+118 IFRYLYAYLGCQK

-149 LLNLRDGK
+149 LLNLKDGK

-210 WEHKRFESKP
+210 WENKRFESKP

-287 QKEANTQHGF
+287 QKEANSQHGF

-343 SEYGEKV
+343 SEFGEKV

-375 LITENAAIGLF
+375 LITENAVIGLF

-439 LSLKGKNK
+439 LSLKEKNK

-461 DQVIPNWQEGQ
+461 EQVIPNWQEGQ

-575 EATFDR
+575 EAELAKIER
-581 MIPPHGLEV
+581 GE
-590 TYDKTVHILFPAS
+590 AS
-603 VKYVDLG
+603 
-610 SEDLIAGKADGAEN
+610 ADGFTHSIEGYTREITAE
-624 VIRVKAAVKNFKKET
+624 
-639 NMSVITEDGSFYTF
+639 
-653 NVKYAKEPLMLN
+653 L
-665 IEMADF
+665 
-671 IHDGEA
+671 
-677 VNRPN
+677 
-682 NAQEIYLKELGK
+682 LGCDRLF
-694 ESPMLVHLIMK
+694 S
-705 SIHKENKRKVKHI
+705 HKDSGCQCPKCKH
-718 GSKRFG
+718 GTMQFFG
-724 IQYLMKGIYVHSD
+724 
-737 LLYFHT
+737 
-743 EIKNQSNVPFDVDYI
+743 
-758 TFKVVDKKVAKRTA
+758 KVVRCSNK
-772 IQEQVL
+772 ECGM
-778 LPVRAYNYVVRV
+778 PVFKQV
-790 AGKKTEQTVFCLPKF
+790 AGKLLTDSDITDLLTKGKTRTLNGFTSKQGKSFSAAIAFDENFNTKFVFAERK
-805 TIPDDK
+805 TA
-811 ELVVEMNEKEGGR
+811 EKRG
-824 HQSFVVENSD
+824 N
-834 LVRALTIN
+834 
-842 ELSVK
+842 VKRYKK

>member
-1 MKTII
+1 MSQKQQTMKTII

-26 EGYMQGNGYY
+26 EGYMQGNGYH

-149 LLNLRDGK
+149 LLNLTDGK

-229 DADSGNILK
+229 DTDSDNILK

-287 QKEANTQHGF
+287 QKEANSQHGF

-343 SEYGEKV
+343 SEYGENV

-439 LSLKGKNK
+439 LSLKEKNK

-575 EATFDR
+575 EAELAR
-581 MIPPHGLEV
+581 IERGE
-590 TYDKTVHILFPAS
+590 AS
-603 VKYVDLG
+603 
-610 SEDLIAGKADGAEN
+610 ADGFTHSIEGYTREITAE
-624 VIRVKAAVKNFKKET
+624 
-639 NMSVITEDGSFYTF
+639 
-653 NVKYAKEPLMLN
+653 L
-665 IEMADF
+665 
-671 IHDGEA
+671 
-677 VNRPN
+677 
-682 NAQEIYLKELGK
+682 LGCDRLF
-694 ESPMLVHLIMK
+694 S
-705 SIHKENKRKVKHI
+705 HKDSGCQCPKCKQ
-718 GSKRFG
+718 GTMQFFG
-724 IQYLMKGIYVHSD
+724 
-737 LLYFHT
+737 
-743 EIKNQSNVPFDVDYI
+743 
-758 TFKVVDKKVAKRTA
+758 KVVRCSNK
-772 IQEQVL
+772 ECGM
-778 LPVRAYNYVVRV
+778 PVFKQV
-790 AGKKTEQTVFCLPKF
+790 AGKLLTDADITDLLIKGKTRTLNGFISKQGKSFSAAIAFDEDFNTKFVFAERK
-805 TIPDDK
+805 TA
-811 ELVVEMNEKEGGR
+811 EKRG
-824 HQSFVVENSD
+824 N
-834 LVRALTIN
+834 
-842 ELSVK
+842 VKRYKK

>member
-84 PDAGVLAQIKI
+84 ADAGVLAQIKI

-149 LLNLRDGK
+149 LLNLKDGK

-210 WEHKRFESKP
+210 WENKRFESKP

-287 QKEANTQHGF
+287 QKEANSQHGF

-343 SEYGEKV
+343 SEFGEKV

-361 NSVNAAKVTDHHAL
+361 NSVNADKVTDHHAL
-375 LITENAAIGLF
+375 LITENAVIGLF

-439 LSLKGKNK
+439 LSLKEKNN

-461 DQVIPNWQEGQ
+461 EQVIPNWQEGQ
-472 HITLSGCTITEGKT
+472 HVTLSGCTITEGKT

-492 TESTLLAAMETAGKE
+492 TESTLLAAMETAGKD

-575 EATFDR
+575 EAELAKIER
-581 MIPPHGLEV
+581 GE
-590 TYDKTVHILFPAS
+590 AS
-603 VKYVDLG
+603 
-610 SEDLIAGKADGAEN
+610 ADGFTHSIEGYTREITAE
-624 VIRVKAAVKNFKKET
+624 
-639 NMSVITEDGSFYTF
+639 
-653 NVKYAKEPLMLN
+653 L
-665 IEMADF
+665 
-671 IHDGEA
+671 
-677 VNRPN
+677 
-682 NAQEIYLKELGK
+682 LGCDRLF
-694 ESPMLVHLIMK
+694 S
-705 SIHKENKRKVKHI
+705 HKDSGCQCPKCKH
-718 GSKRFG
+718 GTMQFFG
-724 IQYLMKGIYVHSD
+724 
-737 LLYFHT
+737 
-743 EIKNQSNVPFDVDYI
+743 
-758 TFKVVDKKVAKRTA
+758 KVVRCSNK
-772 IQEQVL
+772 ECGM
-778 LPVRAYNYVVRV
+778 PVFKQV
-790 AGKKTEQTVFCLPKF
+790 AGKLLTDADITDLLTKGKTRTLNGFTSKQGKSFSAAIAFDENFNTKFVFAERK
-805 TIPDDK
+805 TA
-811 ELVVEMNEKEGGR
+811 EKRG
-824 HQSFVVENSD
+824 N
-834 LVRALTIN
+834 
-842 ELSVK
+842 VKRYKK